1 MPDYGRPL
9 RFGVFPTPEAGA
21 LDEVLA
27 LARVADEENLEYV
40 GMQDHPYQRRF
51 LDTWMLMATLLAK
64 TERVSVFPDVANLP
78 LRSPAVLAKSAASLD
93 VLSDGRFELGLGA
106 GSFWEAVEAMGGP
119 RRSPGEAVDA
129 LVEAIE
135 VIRLMWSD
143 QRSVRFDGHYYR
155 LAGVKPG
162 PPPVHPIGIWLGVG
176 GRRTLALVGR
186 AADGWVPSSGWA
198 TPDRLPDMQA
208 RIDEAAAAA
217 GRDPGVIARVYNVWG
232 KIGGTGDFL
241 QGGIAQWVAEL
252 TELAVEHGMDTF
264 MFGPSEDPVPQLQR
278 FAAEVAP
285 AVREQVAR
293 HRGGQGE
300 ETPHDETQDADS
312 AES

>member
-1 MPDYGRPL
+1 MPDYGRPI
-9 RFGVFPTPEAGA
+9 RFGVFPTPEAGK
-21 LDEVLA
+21 LDEILA
-27 LARVADEENLEYV
+27 LARVADEGGLEYV
-40 GMQDHPYQRRF
+40 GIQDHPYQRRF
-51 LDTWMLMATLLAK
+51 LDTLDADGDRAGED
-64 TERVSVFPDVANLP
+64 ERVCVFPDVANLP
-78 LRSPAVLAKSAASLD
+78 LRPPAVLAKAAASLD

-106 GSFWEAVEAMGGP
+106 GAFWEAVEAMGGP

-143 QRSVRFDGHYYR
+143 QRSVRFDGRYYR

-162 PPPVHPIGIWLGVG
+162 PPPVHSIGIWLGVG

-186 AADGWVPSSGWA
+186 TADGWVPSSGWA

-208 RIDEAAAAA
+208 RIDEAAVAA
-217 GRDPGVIARVYNVWG
+217 GRDPAVIARIYNVWG
-232 KIGGTGDFL
+232 AIDGTGGFL
-241 QGGIAQWVAEL
+241 QGGIAQWVDEL

-293 HRGGQGE
+293 HRGQPI
-300 ETPHDETQDADS
+300 TR
-312 AES
+312 